1 MLSHHIEDRG
11 ALSYVEFK
19 DLKFQPKRMYFIYG
33 VPQGE
38 VRGNH
43 GHRQDQQYLIC
54 VKGQV
59 RVKLTGK
66 DLEEEKILKIG
77 DCIFMDQM
85 VWGEQEYM
93 TGDDVLL
100 VLCSTNFDKND
111 YIYDINEILK

>member
-1 MLSHHIEDRG
+1 
-11 ALSYVEFK
+11 
-19 DLKFQPKRMYFIYG
+19 MYFIHG
-33 VPQGE
+33 VPKGE
-38 VRGNH
+38 VRGHH
-43 GHRQDQQYLIC
+43 GHRQDQQYLVC
-54 VKGQV
+54 VRGQV

-66 DLEEEKILKIG
+66 SFEEEKILRTG

-100 VLCSTNFDKND
+100 VLCSTSFNKND